1 MVLKEGEPRK
11 HWGRCPETSTKVGT
25 VCLLVT
31 WPEKNQPPWH
41 WPESKEITRSRS
53 IDMEET
59 GGPRSW
65 GTHLVLDVAHK
76 RPLQAQGPTCTCS
89 YTRTFNIY
97 ILQTDTYIH
106 ISTLICSYTGTYSY
120 PHTKSHAWFLT
131 KTRTP
136 SSPETL
142 SPHNITFAIAGWSRR
157 EPWLVEKSG
166 ITRAIRQP
174 EQQQLHSYLE
184 GTVGP
189 DSWHSS

>member
-1 MVLKEGEPRK
+1 MALKEGEPRK

-31 WPEKNQPPWH
+31 WPEKNQPLWH
-41 WPESKEITRSRS
+41 WPEPKEITRSRS

-76 RPLQAQGPTCTCS
+76 RPSQAQGPTCTCS

-106 ISTLICSYTGTYSY
+106 IYINYHTL
-120 PHTKSHAWFLT
+120 PHRHIH
-131 KTRTP
+131 P
-136 SSPETL
+136 SSHKVTCLVSHKEQDTKL
-142 SPHNITFAIAGWSRR
+142 SRNPQPTRHHLCHS
-157 EPWLVEKSG
+157 WLV
-166 ITRAIRQP
+166 
-174 EQQQLHSYLE
+174 
-184 GTVGP
+184 
-189 DSWHSS
+189 